1 MNTFSKII
9 LILFLALACLGCSK
23 KSGTASQEPESIEPS
38 KEEQADYYV
47 KYITDVTSKHVF
59 PNRQVVV
66 ASENGSITLQG
77 VEIETVIGPV
87 KKGFTCS
94 LRTAPLSS
102 NEDLTDTSYIAYI
115 YVSRGSEPFALK
127 AMQQVRSIEGHNI
140 SYTIDF

>member
-1 MNTFSKII
+1 MKTFSKII
-9 LILFLALACLGCSK
+9 LILLLVLACFGCSK
-23 KSGTASQEPESIEPS
+23 KSGTASQEPESEPT
-38 KEEQADYYV
+38 KEEQAEYYV
-47 KYITDVTSKHVF
+47 KYITDVTSRHVF

>member
-1 MNTFSKII
+1 MKTFSKTI
-9 LILFLALACLGCSK
+9 LILILALTCFGCSK
-23 KSGTASQEPESIEPS
+23 KSGTASQEPEREST
-38 KEEQADYYV
+38 KEEQAEYYV
-47 KYITDVTSKHVF
+47 KYITDVTSRHVF

-66 ASENGSITLQG
+66 TSENGSITLQG

-94 LRTAPLSS
+94 LRTAPLS

-127 AMQQVRSIEGHNI
+127 AMQQVKSKEGHNI

>member
-1 MNTFSKII
+1 MKTFSKLIII
-9 LILFLALACLGCSK
+9 LLLALACFGCSK
-23 KSGTASQEPESIEPS
+23 KSGTANQEPEREPT

-47 KYITDVTSKHVF
+47 KYITDVTSRHVF

-66 ASENGSITLQG
+66 ASEKGSITLQG

-87 KKGFTCS
+87 KRGFTCS
-94 LRTAPLSS
+94 LRTAPLS

>member
-1 MNTFSKII
+1 MKTFSKTI
-9 LILFLALACLGCSK
+9 LILILALTCFGCSK
-23 KSGTASQEPESIEPS
+23 KSGTASQEPESEPT
-38 KEEQADYYV
+38 KEEQAEYYV

-77 VEIETVIGPV
+77 V
-87 KKGFTCS
+87 
-94 LRTAPLSS
+94 
-102 NEDLTDTSYIAYI
+102 DIAYI

-127 AMQQVRSIEGHNI
+127 AMQQVRSKEGHNI

>member
-1 MNTFSKII
+1 MKTFSKTI
-9 LILFLALACLGCSK
+9 LILLLALACFGCNK
-23 KSGTASQEPESIEPS
+23 KSGTASQEPESNEPS

-66 ASENGSITLQG
+66 TSEKGLITLQG

-94 LRTAPLSS
+94 LRTAPLS

-127 AMQQVRSIEGHNI
+127 AMQQVKSKEGHNI